1 MAKPARQPP
10 TDKPRATG
18 LYKASGRVREHKVRE
33 PQGAAATRVFVAEVP
48 ATARAVYRS
57 TPVERI
63 RMVRTGVPA
72 RFVVD
77 LSAAMA
83 LPRERLY
90 AATGLARATIDRK
103 VTNEDVLARGES
115 EAVVGLTQLI
125 GQAAAMVE
133 ESGPAGDFDAARWI
147 GAWLQRPHAALDGK
161 TPAEFMDTA
170 EGRTLVANLLAQQQS
185 GGYA

>member
-1 MAKPARQPP
+1 MSKPVKQPP
-10 TDKPRATG
+10 PDKPVGTG
-18 LYKASGRVREHKVRE
+18 PYKVSRPVRKHKVRE
-33 PQGAAATRVFVAEVP
+33 PHGAAATRVFVTKVP
-48 ATARAVYRS
+48 ATAQAVFRS
-57 TPVERI
+57 TPLERI

-77 LSAAMA
+77 LSNAMA
-83 LPRERLY
+83 MSRERLY

-103 VTNEDVLARGES
+103 VTNEDVLASGES
-115 EAVVGLTQLI
+115 EAVIGLTQLI

-133 ESGPAGDFDAARWI
+133 GSGTARGFDAARWV

-170 EGRTLVANLLAQQQS
+170 EGRALVANLLAQQQS
-185 GGYA
+185 GAYA

>member
-1 MAKPARQPP
+1 MPKPVKQRPP
-10 TDKPRATG
+10 DERSGTG
-18 LYKASGRVREHKVRE
+18 LYKASPTSAKHKVRE
-33 PQGAAATRVFVAEVP
+33 PQSAAATRLFVTPVP
-48 ATARAVYRS
+48 ATARAVFRS
-57 TPVERI
+57 TPLERI

-72 RFVVD
+72 RFVVE
-77 LSAAMA
+77 LSNAMA

-90 AATGLARATIDRK
+90 ATTGLARATIDRK

-133 ESGPAGDFDAARWI
+133 ESGTARGFDAARWV

-161 TPAEFMDTA
+161 TPAEFMDTG
-170 EGRTLVANLLAQQQS
+170 EGRALVANVLAQQQS

>member
-1 MAKPARQPP
+1 MSKPVKQPP
-10 TDKPRATG
+10 PDKPDGTG
-18 LYKASGRVREHKVRE
+18 VYKVSRRVRTHKVME
-33 PQGAAATRVFVAEVP
+33 PGGAAATRLFIKQVP
-48 ATARAVYRS
+48 AAARTVFRS
-57 TPVERI
+57 TPLQRI
-63 RMVRTGVPA
+63 RMVRAGVPA

-77 LSAAMA
+77 LSNAMS

-103 VTNEDVLARGES
+103 VSNEDVLAPGES
-115 EAVVGLTQLI
+115 EAVVALTRLI

-133 ESGPAGDFDAARWI
+133 ESGTARDFDAARWI

-161 TPAEFMDTA
+161 PPAEFMDTA
-170 EGRTLVANLLAQQQS
+170 EGRALVANLLAQQQS